1 MSCPKMSQVSPVAN
15 KRRESEVGGTPVT
28 AESAWMSAPGE
39 RFEQTPVGETV
50 VDAR

>member
-28 AESAWMSAPGE
+28 AESIWMSAAGE
-39 RFEQTPVGETV
+39 RIEQTPAWETV
-50 VDAR
+50 ARAS